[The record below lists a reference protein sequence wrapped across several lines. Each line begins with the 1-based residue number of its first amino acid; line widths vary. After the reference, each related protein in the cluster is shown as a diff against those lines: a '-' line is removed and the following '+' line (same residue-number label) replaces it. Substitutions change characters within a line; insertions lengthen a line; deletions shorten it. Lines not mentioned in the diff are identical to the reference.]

1 MSLHKADDR
10 TRLIREIALVLVLTF
25 GMSGVRSALRL
36 TSALID
42 PRPLNEQQANLNSS
56 QAVVSWID
64 ALLQLCSAAV
74 LFGWGMLALFLL
86 ANMTYKGLPSVSA
99 ALPRLSGLANAR
111 NWAHG
116 AGLAALIG
124 LPGLLFYV
132 TAVKLG
138 LSKEVIPSGLESRWW
153 EDGALLVWSAANAF
167 GEEVVVVLWLLTRL
181 KQLGWSVPAAIAASS
196 ILRGSYH
203 LYQGVSAGFG
213 NIIMGV
219 IFAHYFHKT
228 GRVWPLIIAHFLIDA
243 VAFVGYSALGGN
255 LSWLGL

>member
-1 MSLHKADDR
+1 MTTTNDR
-10 TRLIREIALVLVLTF
+10 TRLIREITLVLVLTF

-42 PRPLNEQQANLNSS
+42 PRPLNEQSATLNSS
-56 QAVVSWID
+56 QAVVPWID

-86 ANMTYKGLPSVSA
+86 ANISYKGRSA
-99 ALPRLSGLANAR
+99 ALPRFNGLIDAR
-111 NWAHG
+111 NLAHG
-116 AGLAALIG
+116 VGLAALIG
-124 LPGLLFYV
+124 LPGLIFYV

-138 LSKEVIPSGLESRWW
+138 LSKEVIPTGLDSRWW

-167 GEEVVVVLWLLTRL
+167 GEEIVVVLWLMTRL
-181 KQLGWSVPAAIAASS
+181 KQMGWALSATIAASS

-203 LYQGVSAGFG
+203 LYQGISAGFG

-219 IFAHYFHKT
+219 IFAYYFHKT
-228 GRVWPLIIAHFLIDA
+228 GRIWPLVIAHFIIDA
-243 VAFVGYSALGGN
+243 VAFVGYAALGGN

>member
-1 MSLHKADDR
+1 MISMNDR
-10 TRLIREIALVLVLTF
+10 SRLTREITLVLVLTF

-36 TSALID
+36 ISALID
-42 PRPLNEQQANLNSS
+42 PRPLSDQTTTLNSS
-56 QAVVSWID
+56 QAVVPWID

-86 ANMTYKGLPSVSA
+86 ANVSYKGQPTPLPH
-99 ALPRLSGLANAR
+99 LHGLIDAR

-124 LPGLLFYV
+124 LPGLAFYV

-138 LSKEVIPSGLESRWW
+138 LSKEVIPTGLDARWW

-167 GEEVVVVLWLLTRL
+167 GEEIVVVLWLMTRL
-181 KQLGWSVPAAIAASS
+181 TQLGWSLPVIIAASS

-203 LYQGVSAGFG
+203 LYQGISAGLG

-219 IFAHYFHKT
+219 VFSYYFYKT
-228 GRVWPLIIAHFLIDA
+228 GRVWPLVIAHFLIDA

>member
-1 MSLHKADDR
+1 MTAFR
-10 TRLIREIALVLVLTF
+10 TRLVREIALVLVLTF

-36 TSALID
+36 TSALLD
-42 PRPLNEQQANLNSS
+42 PRPLNEQQTTLNSS
-56 QAVVSWID
+56 QSVVPWID

-86 ANMTYKGLPSVSA
+86 ANVTYKGQSG
-99 ALPRLSGLANAR
+99 ALPRFQGLVDAR

-124 LPGLLFYV
+124 LPGLIFYV

-138 LSKEVIPSGLESRWW
+138 LSKEVIPTGLESRWW
-153 EDGALLVWSAANAF
+153 EDGALLIWSAANAF
-167 GEEVVVVLWLLTRL
+167 GEEIVVVLWLITRL
-181 KQLGWSVPAAIAASS
+181 KQLGWSIPAVIAASS

-219 IFAHYFHKT
+219 VFAYYFHKT
-228 GRVWPLIIAHFLIDA
+228 GRVWPLVIAHFIIDA